1 MTVRPYRQKT
11 FPSIVDEDSL
21 RKYVSDELRR
31 IEQTLTTIREVCD
44 LVDTTDGLID
54 AANDAAAEA
63 AGVPVN
69 GLYRS
74 TNAVQIRL
82 T

>member
-1 MTVRPYRQKT
+1 MSVRPYRQKT

-44 LVDTTDGLID
+44 LVDTTDGLTE

-63 AGVPVN
+63 EGVPVN